1 MRLAQRLNE
10 LQTIKRVLLQVLF
23 FFMVRR
29 AKRVA
34 LERNQ
39 MDGHGQTGDLAVQV
53 LHTRLQGGTL
63 QTCGREQAKEASS
76 LLLSN

>member
-1 MRLAQRLNE
+1 
-10 LQTIKRVLLQVLF
+10 
-23 FFMVRR
+23 MVRR